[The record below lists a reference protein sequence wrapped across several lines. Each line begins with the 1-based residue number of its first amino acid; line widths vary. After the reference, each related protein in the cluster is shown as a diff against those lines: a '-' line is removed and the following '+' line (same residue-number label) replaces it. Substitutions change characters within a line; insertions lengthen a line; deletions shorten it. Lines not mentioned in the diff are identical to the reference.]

1 MFDMIICCLQA
12 ASGEYVHY
20 SLLRKF
26 GFCSLDFSGLF
37 LPLFVGRGEVQVLS
51 PYRATSVG
59 STLKGE
65 ISTVEMN
72 TAVDSQCHG
81 PGNTHILFFFCLIIL
96 SQADGS
102 HEPIM
107 TWSRAKACGF
117 ASSMDS
123 EECRGQSAQRFVFVP
138 AKNQPPSGSYLKI
151 Y

>member
-59 STLKGE
+59 STLKGYRKSNHAFFYVYAKFE
-65 ISTVEMN
+65 LERKILYQRNQHSGDE
-72 TAVDSQCHG
+72 HG
-81 PGNTHILFFFCLIIL
+81 CGFAMSWTGKHAHSFFFCLIIL

-107 TWSRAKACGF
+107 T
-117 ASSMDS
+117 
-123 EECRGQSAQRFVFVP
+123 
-138 AKNQPPSGSYLKI
+138 
-151 Y
+151 